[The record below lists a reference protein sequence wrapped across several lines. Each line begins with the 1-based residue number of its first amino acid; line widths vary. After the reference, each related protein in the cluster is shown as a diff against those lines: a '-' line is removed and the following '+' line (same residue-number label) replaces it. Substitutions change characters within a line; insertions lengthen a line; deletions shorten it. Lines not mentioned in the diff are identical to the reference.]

1 MAEPKRS
8 SLYES
13 SPPENPPSGSQG
25 EGSFGQPGSAFGMQT
40 PAPVF
45 SNFYEGTV
53 NPKVKVN
60 ERSFVGDL
68 ITEDYVPNS
77 LFGLYG
83 YLGLMNRNR
92 PPFSYFTVRD
102 MLCDPRVLLGLWLL
116 KGPIVAKTE
125 FEVECNNAEVTDFA
139 MRQLDRFY
147 RVAAHRVLKAIE
159 WGYSAS
165 EVEYKTNSETGLIE
179 FHDVVD
185 MESLDCRPV
194 LYRGKI
200 VGFYFRR
207 NADPWSNQDIDI
219 KKIDK
224 AIQSGSKFDPV
235 QPDWVYVGA
244 PRALWH
250 VHWPEKNKYFGVSRL
265 FGVHVPWWEKW
276 AEDGYRNIRRLW
288 FTKCAFDGGIM
299 YHPNG
304 TINTMTRGPLPAR
317 DYARQLIEQKRTGA
331 VLTLPN
337 TVGPDGQGRAWEYVA
352 PEGSPTPAGLLEY
365 GESLDM
371 EILEA
376 FGISPEVI
384 QSIGES
390 GGAGGPTTGGVPT
403 DAFHAALH
411 EINLNLVK
419 SFNMQC
425 LRYLIQYQF
434 GVVEY
439 EIKVQP
445 IGKKEAAA
453 AAMIDPETG
462 MPLLPADEGNQDD
475 PEASDD
481 SASEPSD
488 SE

>member
-1 MAEPKRS
+1 MAEPGMS
-8 SLYES
+8 SLYDSFPSRES
-13 SPPENPPSGSQG
+13 PSAGLG
-25 EGSFGQPGSAFGMQT
+25 FQT
-40 PAPVF
+40 PASPVF
-45 SNFYEGTV
+45 SNYYDGTV
-53 NPKVKVN
+53 NPRVRVDEKA
-60 ERSFVGDL
+60 FVGDL
-68 ITEDYVPNS
+68 ITEEYVPNS
-77 LFGLYG
+77 LFGMYG

-125 FEVECNNAEVTDFA
+125 FEVDCGNAEVTDFVT
-139 MRQLDRFY
+139 RQLERFY

-165 EVEYKTNSETGLIE
+165 EIEYRTNQETQLIE
-179 FHDVVD
+179 FYDIVD
-185 MESLDCRPV
+185 MEPLDCRPV
-194 LYRGKI
+194 LRKGKI

-207 NADPWSNQDIDI
+207 NADPWSNQDLDI
-219 KKIDK
+219 SKLDK
-224 AIQSGSKFDPV
+224 TLKEGSPNEPI
-235 QPDWVYVGA
+235 QPDWVYIGA

-250 VHWPEKNKYFGVSRL
+250 VHWPERNKYFGVSRL

-304 TINTMTRGPLPAR
+304 TINTMTRGSLPAR

-331 VLTLPN
+331 VLALPN
-337 TVGPDGQGRAWEYVA
+337 TLGPDGQGRAWEYVA

-376 FGISPEVI
+376 FGIPPEVI
-384 QSIGES
+384 QSMG
-390 GGAGGPTTGGVPT
+390 GGAGGDLGGGGGSDVAV

-419 SFNMQC
+419 SFDTQC
-425 LRYLIQYQF
+425 LRYLVQYQF
-434 GVVEY
+434 GVTEY

-462 MPLLPADEGNQDD
+462 LPLVPGEDEAGAG
-475 PEASDD
+475 PPGEDD
-481 SASEPSD
+481 SDAGEKNPQ
-488 SE
+488 E